1 MNFGKKLLD
10 ARKKAN
16 LSQEEIAEKLNITR
30 QTVSKWESN
39 ETVPNI
45 NQVKL
50 LAKIYKISLEEL
62 LNYNKIDE
70 EIESIIKKTNTKT
83 QDKIN
88 WTKVWSKKYPVLE
101 TYQNKVNIKKYENDL
116 NNILTELQTKYNYN
130 RLDAMIVLKDILA
143 HSWNKNNGE
152 KND

>member
-1 MNFGKKLLD
+1 MNFGKKILD

-62 LNYNKIDE
+62 LNYNKVDE

-83 QDKIN
+83 QDKID

-130 RLDAMIVLKDILA
+130 RLDAMLVLKDILA

>member
-62 LNYNKIDE
+62 LNYNKVDE

-101 TYQNKVNIKKYENDL
+101 TYQSKVNIKKYESDL

-130 RLDAMIVLKDILA
+130 RLDAMLVLKDILA
-143 HSWNKNNGE
+143 HAWNKNNGE

>member
-1 MNFGKKLLD
+1 MNFGKKILD

-130 RLDAMIVLKDILA
+130 RLDAMLVLKDILA
-143 HSWNKNNGE
+143 HAWNKNNGE

>member
-10 ARKKAN
+10 ARKNMN
-16 LSQEEIAEKLNITR
+16 LSQEEVAEKLNITR

>member
-1 MNFGKKLLD
+1 MNFGKKILD

-88 WTKVWSKKYPVLE
+88 WTKVWSKKYPILE

-130 RLDAMIVLKDILA
+130 RLDAMLVLKDILA

>member
-88 WTKVWSKKYPVLE
+88 WTKVWSKKYPILE

-130 RLDAMIVLKDILA
+130 CLDAMLVLKDILA

>member
-16 LSQEEIAEKLNITR
+16 LSQEEIAEKKNIKR
-30 QTVSKWESN
+30 QNVSKQESN

-62 LNYNKIDE
+62 LNYNKVDE

-88 WTKVWSKKYPVLE
+88 WTKVWSKKYPILE

-130 RLDAMIVLKDILA
+130 RLDAMLVLKDILA
-143 HSWNKNNGE
+143 HSWDKNNGD

>member
-1 MNFGKKLLD
+1 MNFGKKILD

-62 LNYNKIDE
+62 LNYNKVDE

-83 QDKIN
+83 QDKID
-88 WTKVWSKKYPVLE
+88 WTKVWSKKYPILE

-130 RLDAMIVLKDILA
+130 RLDAMLVLKDILA

>member
-101 TYQNKVNIKKYENDL
+101 TYQNKVNIKKYEHDL

>member
-70 EIESIIKKTNTKT
+70 EIESIIKKANTKT

-130 RLDAMIVLKDILA
+130 RLDAMLVLKDILA
-143 HSWNKNNGE
+143 HAWNKNNGE

>member
-1 MNFGKKLLD
+1 MNFGKKILD

-70 EIESIIKKTNTKT
+70 EIERIIKKTNTKT

-88 WTKVWSKKYPVLE
+88 WTKVWSKKYPILE

-116 NNILTELQTKYNYN
+116 NNILTELQKKYNYN
-130 RLDAMIVLKDILA
+130 LLYSMLVLKNILSY
-143 HSWNKNNGE
+143 SWNKNNGE

>member
-1 MNFGKKLLD
+1 MNFGKKILD

-16 LSQEEIAEKLNITR
+16 LSQKEIAEKLNITR

-62 LNYNKIDE
+62 LNYNKVDE

>member
-62 LNYNKIDE
+62 LNYNKVDE

-88 WTKVWSKKYPVLE
+88 WTKVWNKKYPVLE
-101 TYQNKVNIKKYENDL
+101 TYQSKVNIKKYESDL

-130 RLDAMIVLKDILA
+130 RLDAMLVLKDILA

>member
-1 MNFGKKLLD
+1 M
-10 ARKKAN
+10 
-16 LSQEEIAEKLNITR
+16 
-30 QTVSKWESN
+30 
-39 ETVPNI
+39 
-45 NQVKL
+45 
-50 LAKIYKISLEEL
+50 SLEEL
-62 LNYNKIDE
+62 LNYNKVDE

-130 RLDAMIVLKDILA
+130 RLDAMLVLKDILA
-143 HSWNKNNGE
+143 HAWNKNNGE

>member
-62 LNYNKIDE
+62 LNYNKVDE
-70 EIESIIKKTNTKT
+70 EIESIIKKANTKT

-88 WTKVWSKKYPVLE
+88 WTKVWSKKYPILE

-130 RLDAMIVLKDILA
+130 RLDAMLVLKDILA

>member
-101 TYQNKVNIKKYENDL
+101 TYQNKVNIKKYESDL

-130 RLDAMIVLKDILA
+130 RLDAMLVLKDILA

>member
-1 MNFGKKLLD
+1 MNFGKKILD

-62 LNYNKIDE
+62 LNYNKVDE

-83 QDKIN
+83 QDKID

-101 TYQNKVNIKKYENDL
+101 TYQNKVNIKKYEHDL

>member
-10 ARKKAN
+10 ARKNMN
-16 LSQEEIAEKLNITR
+16 LSQEEVAKKLNITR

-39 ETVPNI
+39 ETIPNI

-88 WTKVWSKKYPVLE
+88 WTKVWSKKYPILE

-130 RLDAMIVLKDILA
+130 RLDAMLVLKDILA
-143 HSWNKNNGE
+143 HSWDKNNGD

>member
-1 MNFGKKLLD
+1 MNFGKKILD

-70 EIESIIKKTNTKT
+70 EIESIIKKANTKT

-101 TYQNKVNIKKYENDL
+101 TYQSKVNIKKYESDL

-130 RLDAMIVLKDILA
+130 RLDAMLVLKDILA
-143 HSWNKNNGE
+143 HAWNKNNGE

>member
-1 MNFGKKLLD
+1 MNFGKKILD

>member
-1 MNFGKKLLD
+1 GDKMNFGEKILD

-62 LNYNKIDE
+62 LNYNKVDE

-101 TYQNKVNIKKYENDL
+101 TYQSKVNIKKY
-116 NNILTELQTKYNYN
+116 
-130 RLDAMIVLKDILA
+130 
-143 HSWNKNNGE
+143 
-152 KND
+152 

>member
-1 MNFGKKLLD
+1 MNFGKKILD

-88 WTKVWSKKYPVLE
+88 WTKVWSKKYPILE
-101 TYQNKVNIKKYENDL
+101 TYQNKVNIKKYENYL

-130 RLDAMIVLKDILA
+130 RLDAMLVLKDILA

>member
-1 MNFGKKLLD
+1 MNIGKKLLD

-62 LNYNKIDE
+62 LNYNKVDE

-101 TYQNKVNIKKYENDL
+101 TYQSKVNIKKYESDL

-130 RLDAMIVLKDILA
+130 RLDAMLVLKDILA

>member
-1 MNFGKKLLD
+1 MNFGKKILD

-70 EIESIIKKTNTKT
+70 EIESIIKKANTKT

-88 WTKVWSKKYPVLE
+88 WTKVWSKKYPILE

-130 RLDAMIVLKDILA
+130 RLDAMLVLKDILA

>member
-1 MNFGKKLLD
+1 MNFGKKILD

-62 LNYNKIDE
+62 LNYNKVDE

-83 QDKIN
+83 QDKID

>member
-30 QTVSKWESN
+30 QTISKWESN

-50 LAKIYKISLEEL
+50 LEKIYKISLEEL

-70 EIESIIKKTNTKT
+70 EIESIIKKTNTKS

-88 WTKVWSKKYPVLE
+88 WTKVWSKKYPILE

-130 RLDAMIVLKDILA
+130 RLDAMLVLKDILA

-152 KND
+152 KK

>member
-70 EIESIIKKTNTKT
+70 EIESIIKKANTKT

-88 WTKVWSKKYPVLE
+88 WTKVWSKKYPILE

-130 RLDAMIVLKDILA
+130 RLDAMLVLKDILA

>member
-1 MNFGKKLLD
+1 MNIGKKLLD

-88 WTKVWSKKYPVLE
+88 WTKVWSKKYPILE

-130 RLDAMIVLKDILA
+130 RLDAMLVLKDILA

>member
-10 ARKKAN
+10 TRKKAN

-62 LNYNKIDE
+62 LNYNKVDE

-101 TYQNKVNIKKYENDL
+101 TYQSKVNIKKYESDL

-130 RLDAMIVLKDILA
+130 RLDAMLVLKDILA
-143 HSWNKNNGE
+143 HAWNKNNGE

>member
-101 TYQNKVNIKKYENDL
+101 TYQNKVNIKKYKNDL

-130 RLDAMIVLKDILA
+130 RLDAMLVLKDILA

>member
-70 EIESIIKKTNTKT
+70 EIESIIKKANTKNK
-83 QDKIN
+83 DKIN
-88 WTKVWSKKYPVLE
+88 WNKVWSKKYPILE

-130 RLDAMIVLKDILA
+130 CLDAMLVLKDILA

>member
-10 ARKKAN
+10 ARKNMN
-16 LSQEEIAEKLNITR
+16 LSQEEVAEKLNITR

-88 WTKVWSKKYPVLE
+88 WTKVWSKKYPILE
-101 TYQNKVNIKKYENDL
+101 TYQSKVNINKYESDL

-130 RLDAMIVLKDILA
+130 RLDAMLVLKDILA
-143 HSWNKNNGE
+143 HSWDKNNGD

>member
-1 MNFGKKLLD
+1 MNFGKKILD

-62 LNYNKIDE
+62 LNYNKVDE

-88 WTKVWSKKYPVLE
+88 WTKVWSKKYPILE

>member
-1 MNFGKKLLD
+1 MNFGKKLLY

-16 LSQEEIAEKLNITR
+16 LSQEEIAERLNITR

-88 WTKVWSKKYPVLE
+88 WTKAWSKKYPILE

-130 RLDAMIVLKDILA
+130 RLDAMLVLKDILA
-143 HSWNKNNGE
+143 HAWNKNNGE